1 MGLGA
6 PMSILPK
13 TEHLKRYKDV
23 AMLLMKYG
31 RSDLVK
37 SSGLEAALLDEDKA
51 LHGQTGGAA
60 AAGDLAD
67 DLERLGPTFVKLGQ
81 LLSTRADLLPPQYLE
96 ALTRLQDKVGAFS
109 FGEVE
114 KIVETELGVR
124 LSKAFAHF
132 EAKPMA
138 SASLGQVHR
147 AQMRDGRD
155 VVVKVQR
162 PDIRQQMVEDFDALE
177 EVAGFLD
184 ARTEIGRRYDFSP
197 MVTVLRQS
205 VLRELDY
212 REEASNLLAL
222 ADNLQS
228 FEALIF
234 PRPVLDFTTSRV
246 LTMEFVAGKK
256 ITDLSPLGLM
266 EIDGSRLAEQ
276 LFRAYLQQILVDGIF
291 HADPHPGNVFLTE
304 DDPPRVALIDLGMVG
319 RVTSGFQDNLLRL
332 LLAISEGRGEDAA
345 NITISMGEKKGGFDE
360 GQFRRLVG
368 DIVVRHTDAS
378 LNKIDAGAVV
388 LEITRIA
395 ADCDFRLPPEFTM
408 IAKTL
413 LNLDRVVYTLSP
425 SFEPN
430 KTIRG
435 YATEILQQRMLKA
448 LEPGNVMTSLID
460 LKDFVE
466 RLPSR
471 VNKILDAV
479 GNNDLQIKVDAL
491 DEKVLMEG
499 AQKIANRIT
508 VGLVIGSMVVG
519 AALLMRVETAFKLFG
534 YPGIAIIFF
543 LLAGAAAIYLVVTIL
558 FYDQPTKKRTGH
570 DEG

>member
-1 MGLGA
+1 
-6 PMSILPK
+6 MSILPK

-37 SSGLEAALLDEDKA
+37 SSGLEAALVEEDKA
-51 LHGQTGGAA
+51 LAGETDGAA
-60 AAGDLAD
+60 AAADGLAD

-81 LLSTRADLLPPQYLE
+81 LLSTRADLLPAPYLE
-96 ALTRLQDKVGAFS
+96 ALARLQDKVGPFS

-114 KIVETELGVR
+114 KIVEAELGVR
-124 LSKAFAHF
+124 ISKAFAHF
-132 EAKPMA
+132 EAKPVA

-147 AQMRDGRD
+147 ARMRDGRE

-222 ADNLQS
+222 ADNLQT
-228 FEALIF
+228 FETLVF

-246 LTMEFVAGKK
+246 LTMEFVTGKK

-304 DDPPRVALIDLGMVG
+304 DSPPRVALIDLGMVG
-319 RVTSGFQDNLLRL
+319 RVTSDFQDNLLRL

-345 NITISMGEKKGGFDE
+345 QITISMGEKKGGFDE
-360 GQFRRLVG
+360 GQFRRKVG

-395 ADCDFRLPPEFTM
+395 ADCGFRLPPEFTM

-425 SFEPN
+425 SFDPN
-430 KTIRG
+430 KTIRR
-435 YATEILQQRMLKA
+435 YATEILQHRMLKA

-508 VGLVIGSMVVG
+508 VGLVIGSMIVG
-519 AALLMRVETAFKLFG
+519 AALLMRVDTAFKIFG

-558 FYDQPTKKRTGH
+558 FYDQPTKKRTSR
-570 DEG
+570 DED

>member
-1 MGLGA
+1 
-6 PMSILPK
+6 LPNTK
-13 TEHLKRYKDV
+13 HLKRYKDV
-23 AMLLMKYG
+23 AMLLVKYG

-37 SSGLEAALLDEDKA
+37 SSGLEDALVEEDKVVD
-51 LHGQTGGAA
+51 GKTDA

-67 DLERLGPTFVKLGQ
+67 DLERLGPTFIKLGQ
-81 LLSTRADLLPPQYLE
+81 LLSTRADLLPPPYLE
-96 ALTRLQDKVGAFS
+96 ALTRLQDKIGAFS

-114 KIVETELGVR
+114 KIVEAELGVR
-124 LSKAFAHF
+124 ISKAFAHF
-132 EAKPMA
+132 EAKPIA

-228 FEALIF
+228 FESLVF

-246 LTMEFVAGKK
+246 LTMEFVTGKK

-291 HADPHPGNVFLTE
+291 HADPHPGNVFLT
-304 DDPPRVALIDLGMVG
+304 DDEPRRVALIDLGMVG

-332 LLAISEGRGEDAA
+332 LLAISEARGEDAA
-345 NITISMGEKKGGFDE
+345 QITISMGEKKGGFDE
-360 GQFRRLVG
+360 GQFRRKVG

-425 SFEPN
+425 SFDPN

-448 LEPGNVMTSLID
+448 LEPGNIMTSLID

-508 VGLVIGSMVVG
+508 VGLVIGSMIVG
-519 AALLMRVETAFKLFG
+519 AALLMRVDTAFKIFG

-558 FYDQPTKKRTGH
+558 FYDQPTKKRTSN
-570 DEG
+570 DDV

>member
-1 MGLGA
+1 
-6 PMSILPK
+6 MSILPK

-23 AMLLMKYG
+23 ALLLMKYG
-31 RSDLVK
+31 HSDLVK
-37 SSGLEAALLDEDKA
+37 TSGLEAALVEEDEA
-51 LHGQTGGAA
+51 LGGEANA

-81 LLSTRADLLPPQYLE
+81 LLSTRADLLPPPYLE

-109 FGEVE
+109 FGEVG
-114 KIVETELGVR
+114 KIVEAELGVR

-132 EAKPMA
+132 EAKPIA

-147 AQMRDGRD
+147 ARMRDGRE

-162 PDIRQQMVEDFDALE
+162 PDIRQQMIEDFDALE
-177 EVAGFLD
+177 EIAGFLD

-222 ADNLQS
+222 ADNLRG
-228 FEALIF
+228 FETLVF

-246 LTMEFVAGKK
+246 LTMEFVTGKK
-256 ITDLSPLGLM
+256 ITDLSPLGLI
-266 EIDGSRLAEQ
+266 EIDGERLAQQ

-291 HADPHPGNVFLTE
+291 HADPHPGNVFLTT
-304 DDPPRVALIDLGMVG
+304 DSPPRVALIDLGMVG
-319 RVTSGFQDNLLRL
+319 RVTSDFQDDLLRL
-332 LLAISEGRGEDAA
+332 LLAIAEGRGEDAA
-345 NITISMGEKKGGFDE
+345 QVTIGMGEKKGGFDE
-360 GQFRRLVG
+360 GQFRRKVG

-378 LNKIDAGAVV
+378 LNKIDTGAVV

-395 ADCDFRLPPEFTM
+395 ADCNFRLPPEFTM

-425 SFEPN
+425 SFDPN
-430 KTIRG
+430 QTIRR

-508 VGLVIGSMVVG
+508 VGLVIGSMIVG
-519 AALLMRVETAFKLFG
+519 AALLMRVDTAFKIFG

-543 LLAGAAAIYLVVTIL
+543 LLAGAAAVYLVVTIL
-558 FYDQPTKKRTGH
+558 FYDQPTKKRTGQ

>member
-1 MGLGA
+1 
-6 PMSILPK
+6 MSILPK

-23 AMLLMKYG
+23 AMLLVKYG

-37 SSGLEAALLDEDKA
+37 ASGLESALVEEDVAEDKSDHSA
-51 LHGQTGGAA
+51 Q
-60 AAGDLAD
+60 DLAD

-81 LLSTRADLLPPQYLE
+81 LLSTRADLLPPAYLE
-96 ALTRLQDKVGAFS
+96 ALARLQDSVEPFS
-109 FGEVE
+109 FAEVE
-114 KIVETELGVR
+114 RIVESELCVR
-124 LSKAFAHF
+124 ISKAFAHF
-132 EAKPMA
+132 ESKPMA

-147 AQMRDGRD
+147 ASLRDGRE

-162 PDIRQQMVEDFDALE
+162 PDIRQQMIEDFDALE

-184 ARTEIGRRYDFSP
+184 ARTEIGRRYEFLP
-197 MVTVLRQS
+197 MVQELRKS

-212 REEASNLLAL
+212 REEAGNLTTFNHILR
-222 ADNLQS
+222 D
-228 FEALIF
+228 FETITV
-234 PRPVLDFTTSRV
+234 PKPVQDFTTSRV
-246 LTMEFVAGKK
+246 LTMEFVSGKK

-266 EIDGSRLAEQ
+266 EIDGARLAQQ
-276 LFRAYLQQILVDGIF
+276 LFRAYLQQILVDGVF

-304 DDPPRVALIDLGMVG
+304 EEPPRIALLDLGMVG
-319 RVTSGFQDNLLRL
+319 RVASSFQDDLLRL
-332 LLAISEGRGEDAA
+332 LLAIAEGRGEDVADV
-345 NITISMGEKKGGFDE
+345 TIRMGEKKGGFDE
-360 GQFRRLVG
+360 PGFRRLIA
-368 DIVVRHTDAS
+368 DLVVRHTDAS

-395 ADCDFRLPPEFTM
+395 ADSNFRLPSEFTM

-413 LNLDRVVYTLSP
+413 LNLDRVVYTL
-425 SFEPN
+425 EPAFDPN
-430 KTIRG
+430 AVIRR
-435 YATEILQQRMLKA
+435 YATEILQHRLIKA
-448 LEPGNVMTSLID
+448 FEPGNMMTSLID

-508 VGLVIGSMVVG
+508 LGVVIAAMIVG
-519 AALLMRVETAFKLFG
+519 AALLMRVETAFKIFG
-534 YPGIAIIFF
+534 YPGLAIVCF
-543 LLAGAAAIYLVVTIL
+543 LLAAAAGFYLVVVIL
-558 FYDQPTKKRTGH
+558 FYDQPLKKRTHH
-570 DEG
+570 DED

>member
-1 MGLGA
+1 
-6 PMSILPK
+6 MSILPK

-37 SSGLEAALLDEDKA
+37 ASGLEAALVEEDKA
-51 LHGQTGGAA
+51 LEGKTDGAG

-96 ALTRLQDKVGAFS
+96 ALTRLQDKVGPFS

-114 KIVETELGVR
+114 KIVEAELGVR

-132 EAKPMA
+132 EAKPIA

-184 ARTEIGRRYDFSP
+184 ARTEIGRRYDFTP

-228 FEALIF
+228 FETLVF

-246 LTMEFVAGKK
+246 LTMEFVTGKK

-304 DDPPRVALIDLGMVG
+304 DSPPRVALIDLGMVG

-345 NITISMGEKKGGFDE
+345 QITISMGEKKGGFDE
-360 GQFRRLVG
+360 GQFRRKVG

-395 ADCDFRLPPEFTM
+395 ADCNFRLPPEFTM

-425 SFEPN
+425 SFDPN
-430 KTIRG
+430 QTIRR
-435 YATEILQQRMLKA
+435 YATEILQHRMLKA

-508 VGLVIGSMVVG
+508 VGLVIGSMIVG
-519 AALLMRVETAFKLFG
+519 AALLMRVDTAFKIFG

-558 FYDQPTKKRTGH
+558 FYDQPTKKRTGQ
-570 DEG
+570 DEV